1 MTNTK
6 KFNLLLDDVRTL
18 NEVYEMTKDI
28 DYKNN
33 EWIIAEDYHEFIKL
47 IEDKYKQNSI
57 LPEIISFDHD
67 IGEDYTGK
75 DCAKWF
81 IDFCIDN
88 NLQIPKIKIHSMN
101 PIGKQNIA
109 NLFSDYQR
117 YINKV

>member
-1 MTNTK
+1 MINPIK
-6 KFNLLLDDVRTL
+6 YNLLLDDVRAI
-18 NEVYEMTKDI
+18 NEVYEMTKDS

-33 EWIIAEDYHEFIKL
+33 EWILVKDYPEFIKI
-47 IEDKYKQNSI
+47 IEDKYKQYCI

-81 IDFCIDN
+81 IDFCFDN
-88 NLQIPKIKIHSMN
+88 NLEIPKIKIHSMN

-109 NLFSDYQR
+109 NLFDDYKK
-117 YINKV
+117 YKS